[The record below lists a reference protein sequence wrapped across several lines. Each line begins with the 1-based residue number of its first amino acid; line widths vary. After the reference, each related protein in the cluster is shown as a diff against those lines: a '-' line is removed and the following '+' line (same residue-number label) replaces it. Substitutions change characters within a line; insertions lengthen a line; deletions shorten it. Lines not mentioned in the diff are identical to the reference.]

1 MNLRPHQ
8 ETSRKFLA
16 THPRAYLGDEPR
28 VGKTP
33 AAIMAAKDVGAE
45 VITVAC
51 PAVMVGTWQHEW
63 YRWWPEFE
71 GALEVVSYDRLIRM
85 SAVTRMGA
93 DLVILDEAHYCKN
106 TTSKRTRASIALGR
120 NATRTWL
127 LSGTPMP
134 NHPGELFAPLAGFWP
149 EKLRALGVRNYEGW
163 LNLTCNWKNI
173 QVGPRTW
180 VPKVFSAKDPALVR
194 GLIADI
200 MLRRTFK
207 EVSGRDSIWWSTQT
221 LEPTRA
227 QIAEVANSI
236 VVGSGVDME
245 WLAER
250 LERGEDLEGISDHI
264 AKTRRIIGTIKAP
277 MVAAVLRE
285 ELREDPARKVFVV
298 GYHTDVL
305 HILRSELQE
314 FSPNV
319 IEGSTPKWQRDVI
332 VQQFQQQESVR
343 VLIGQHMAAG
353 TGITLDRATE
363 VAMAE
368 MVWTPG
374 DNQQVANRA
383 SSTEKGTVPVRVFS
397 LAGTIDE
404 AVNDVL
410 VRKEQMQTEV
420 GL

>member
-63 YRWWPEFE
+63 YRWWPEFA

-93 DLVILDEAHYCKN
+93 DLVILDEAHYCK
-106 TTSKRTRASIALGR
+106 TTTAKRTRASIALGR

-134 NHPGELFAPLAGFWP
+134 NHPGELYAPLAGFWP
-149 EKLRALGVRNYEGW
+149 EKLRALGVRNYGDW
-163 LNLTCNWKNI
+163 LNLTCNWKSI

-194 GLIADI
+194 QLLEGI

-207 EVSGRDSIWWSTQT
+207 EVSGRDSIWWNQQP
-221 LEPTRA
+221 L
-227 QIAEVANSI
+227 VADETDA
-236 VVGSGVDME
+236 VE
-245 WLAER
+245 LAEMGAGLAPLLEALNAEGVEFLAGDDHLATVRRR
-250 LERGEDLEGISDHI
+250 LGVLKVPYILE
-264 AKTRRIIGTIKAP
+264 
-277 MVAAVLRE
+277 VLRE
-285 ELREDPARKVFVV
+285 ELREDPTRKMFVV
-298 GYHTDVL
+298 GYHREVL
-305 HILRSELQE
+305 QALWAGLAEFGAEVIHGGVSKPLRDDIVAR
-314 FSPNV
+314 F
-319 IEGSTPKWQRDVI
+319 QRD
-332 VQQFQQQESVR
+332 EEKR

-363 VAMAE
+363 VVMAE

-374 DNQQVANRA
+374 DNKQVANRA
-383 SSTEKGTVPVRVFS
+383 SSTGKGTVPVRVFS
-397 LAGTIDE
+397 FADTIDE

>member
-45 VITVAC
+45 CITVAC

-63 YRWWPEFE
+63 YRWWPEFA
-71 GALEVVSYDRLIRM
+71 GSLEIVSYDRLIRM

-93 DLVILDEAHYCKN
+93 DLVVLDEAHYCKS
-106 TTSKRTRASIALGR
+106 TTAKRTRASIALGR

-149 EKLRALGVRNYEGW
+149 EKLRALGVRNYGDW

-194 GLIADI
+194 SILDGI

-207 EVSGRDSIWWSTQT
+207 EVSGKDSVWWSTQT
-221 LEPTRA
+221 LDASPTALRL
-227 QIAEVANSI
+227 IDE
-236 VVGSGVDME
+236 
-245 WLAER
+245 LAEKDTNIAR
-250 LERGEDLEGISDHI
+250 IIEQIERGEEPTGSSLPSL
-264 AKTRRIIGTIKAP
+264 RRLIGTIKAP
-277 MVAAVLRE
+277 LVAAILRE
-285 ELREDPARKVFVV
+285 ELREDPSRKVFVV
-298 GYHTDVL
+298 AYHRDVL
-305 HILRSELQE
+305 RVLAEELAE
-314 FSPNV
+314 FHPLV
-319 IEGSTPKWQRDVI
+319 IDGSTPKPVRDGYVTM
-332 VQQFQQQESVR
+332 FQQSVAQR
-343 VLIGQHMAAG
+343 VMIGQHMAAG
-353 TGITLDRATE
+353 TGITLDSATE
-363 VAMAE
+363 VAMVE

-397 LAGTIDE
+397 LANTVDE
-404 AVNDVL
+404 AVNEVL